1 MSSQQLDGIVGC
13 SISAI
18 LDMQIFTMPTEFT
31 AAYGLCLTANVLVV
45 QTTTSPTVQ
54 AEFF

>member
-1 MSSQQLDGIVGC
+1 MSSQWLDGIVGC

-31 AAYGLCLTANVLVV
+31 AAKYFSHVV
-45 QTTTSPTVQ
+45 HV
-54 AEFF
+54 